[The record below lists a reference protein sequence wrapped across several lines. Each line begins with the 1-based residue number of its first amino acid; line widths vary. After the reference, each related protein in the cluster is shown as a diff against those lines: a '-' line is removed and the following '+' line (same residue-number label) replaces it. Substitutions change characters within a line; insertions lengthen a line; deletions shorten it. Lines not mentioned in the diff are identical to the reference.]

1 MGKGEQAGGEDEWEH
16 HVYVKG
22 SHWAAGTQRGLWRA
36 VYFKKKKK
44 SPLTLQKVG
53 SDHTWRK
60 GDKSISLCI
69 H

>member
-1 MGKGEQAGGEDEWEH
+1 M
-16 HVYVKG
+16 KG

-53 SDHTWRK
+53 GDHTEEGRQVNK
-60 GDKSISLCI
+60 PLHSLRQEMKKEVMVGMEEI
-69 H
+69 NFL